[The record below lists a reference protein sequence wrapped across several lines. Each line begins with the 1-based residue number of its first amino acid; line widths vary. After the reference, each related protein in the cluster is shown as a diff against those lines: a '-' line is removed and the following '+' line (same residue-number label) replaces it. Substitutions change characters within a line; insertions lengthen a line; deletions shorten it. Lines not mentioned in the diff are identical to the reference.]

1 MKWQW
6 VIVLLLFPT
15 LSVEK
20 PAIAHGA
27 KAEYKFTSAVEI
39 KAQYD
44 SGLPMKNAEIT
55 VYSPDNPTQPW
66 QTGMTDEKGYFT
78 FKPDASQT
86 GYWEVK
92 VRQAGHG
99 TLISIPIKAENSLSQ
114 ESTFLTQNNPGL
126 TPLQKGVMIASV
138 IWGCIGTAL
147 FFQRPKQTFSSS
159 EPSREIVHP
168 KS

>member
-6 VIVLLLFPT
+6 VIVLLLFPA
-15 LSVEK
+15 LSVQES
-20 PAIAHGA
+20 AIAHGA

-44 SGLPMKNAEIT
+44 SGLPMKNAQIT
-55 VYSPDNPTQPW
+55 VYAPDNPTQPW
-66 QTGMTDEKGYFT
+66 QTGITDEKGYFT
-78 FKPDASQT
+78 FMPDPSKT

-99 TLISIPIKAENSLSQ
+99 TLISIPMKAENSIAQ
-114 ESTFLTQNNPGL
+114 ESTSLTQNNSAL
-126 TPLQKGVMIASV
+126 TPLQKGVIIASV

-147 FFQRPKQTFSSS
+147 FFQRPKATPSSK
-159 EPSREIVHP
+159 PSREIVHP

>member
-6 VIVLLLFPT
+6 IIVLLLFPI
-15 LSVEK
+15 LSLQK
-20 PAIAHGA
+20 TASAHGA
-27 KAEYKFTSAVEI
+27 KAEYKITSAVEI

-44 SGLPMKNAEIT
+44 SGFPMKKAQVTI
-55 VYSPDNPTQPW
+55 YAPDNPSQPW
-66 QTGMTDEKGYFT
+66 KQGITDEQGNFT
-78 FKPDASQT
+78 FTPDTTKT

-99 TLISIPIKAENSLSQ
+99 ALITIPIESKNSLSSK
-114 ESTFLTQNNPGL
+114 STPLNQNNAEFS
-126 TPLQKGVMIASV
+126 PLQKGVIIGSV

-147 FFQRPKQTFSSS
+147 FFQRSKVPRLSS
-159 EPSREIVHP
+159 EPGREIVSP